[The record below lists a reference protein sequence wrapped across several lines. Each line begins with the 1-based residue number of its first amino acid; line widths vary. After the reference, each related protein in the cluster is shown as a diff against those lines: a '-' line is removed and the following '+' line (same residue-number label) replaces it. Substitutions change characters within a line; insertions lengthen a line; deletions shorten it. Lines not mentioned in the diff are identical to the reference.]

1 MSFVVFACVNANS
14 IHHYGW
20 APGTESKFRFESQ
33 VLNGIPEIRDDQF
46 AGLKIMAEVRVQAFA
61 DYTLRIKM
69 ENIRYVTFNG
79 VITMT
84 DAQRI
89 IDLGGQNSGAKEELL
104 GELRTSLE
112 EPILV
117 HLKRGLIMDFFVSH
131 NEPIAITNIKR
142 SLLSQLQLNVSPGIE
157 NLNIPGDEL
166 VTPGKNKYTYYSEQ
180 EESILGKCRTS
191 YSIFPLSQEKVVE
204 MEEAWK
210 QEEDDAH
217 LTSSEEGKIVC
228 QGKPYHKIFKTTDLD
243 NCQYNPTFQHVANA
257 EFSGDFSKSYVGD
270 IQTVNDDIHIAILV
284 SLIYNTYHI
293 IYII

>member
-1 MSFVVFACVNANS
+1 MSFVVFACVNTNS
-14 IHHYGW
+14 THHYGW
-20 APGTESKFRFESQ
+20 APGTESIFRFESQ

-61 DYTLRIKM
+61 DYTLRIQM

-79 VITMT
+79 LIAMT

-89 IDLGGQNSGAKEELL
+89 LELGGQKSGAKEELL

-117 HLKRGLIMDFFVSH
+117 HLKRGLIINFFVSH

-142 SLLSQLQLNVSPGIE
+142 SLLSQLQHNVSPGIE
-157 NLNIPGDEL
+157 NEL
-166 VTPGKNKYTYYSEQ
+166 VRQGENKYTYYNEQ

-191 YSIFPLSQEKVVE
+191 YSIFPLAQEKIVE
-204 MEEAWK
+204 LEEAWR
-210 QEEDDAH
+210 QEESDAH
-217 LTSSEEGKIVC
+217 LTPSEEGKMVC
-228 QGKPYHKIFKTTDLD
+228 QGKSYHKIFKTTDLD

-284 SLIYNTYHI
+284 SLIKTHI
-293 IYII
+293 I